1 MITVEVPVA
10 AELLAASVNVLVP
23 VVVAG
28 LNVAV
33 TPLGMPV
40 ADRPTLPVKPLSAAT
55 EIVLVPLAPCV
66 TVRLVGDA
74 ERLKSAAGAAAAGV
88 SVYIPVE
95 KRLLVLNELV
105 LFPVR

>member
-33 TPLGMPV
+33 TPFGMPV
-40 ADRPTLPVKPLSAAT
+40 ADRPMLPVKPLIAAT
-55 EIVLVPLAPCV
+55 LMLLVPLKPCV
-66 TVRLVGDA
+66 TVRLVGDD
-74 ERLKSAAGAAAAGV
+74 ERPKSADCEGAAGV